1 MTPIHLRI
9 YLLLSIAL
17 QIAFGSYGFVLVG
30 NHKASCLYES
40 TAIHVASNNEDW
52 ISLVELQDKG
62 SQSPV
67 RKLVIEEGDG
77 NAVQKGSSVEIEY
90 IGTLVGEQDWTSED
104 VISCWLSELQGLNHL
119 SEVFLEKGID
129 GSMLMD
135 ETKFTEDFCTNEL
148 DISNKIQAKKLV
160 MAARRIAKQQ
170 QDHEAGSE
178 FDSSHKRGKNFSFVL
193 GRGKVIKAMD
203 LAVSTSLLVNELDWS
218 VDRIMHTDQ
227 RV

>member
-1 MTPIHLRI
+1 
-9 YLLLSIAL
+9 
-17 QIAFGSYGFVLVG
+17 
-30 NHKASCLYES
+30 
-40 TAIHVASNNEDW
+40 
-52 ISLVELQDKG
+52 
-62 SQSPV
+62 
-67 RKLVIEEGDG
+67 
-77 NAVQKGSSVEIEY
+77 
-90 IGTLVGEQDWTSED
+90 
-104 VISCWLSELQGLNHL
+104 
-119 SEVFLEKGID
+119 
-129 GSMLMD
+129 MD

-170 QDHEAGSE
+170 KDHQAGSE